1 MRGEAERSSPVVNS
15 EGLLSAAVP
24 DDTGGATETAVLDL
38 LDSAAGNDPRAL
50 RAVLRVSQA
59 VLGAHR
65 LDEALEVIA
74 CESLAAL
81 DAASFSISRWER
93 DRGLLRTLI
102 NVGELGPDEERW
114 PHDEHYPLAEFE
126 KVAELLRNG
135 EAYVN
140 SVDAPDTDEAGAR
153 VLRELGKES
162 ELAVPVMYESAMWG
176 ELWATG
182 ARGRRFGPDDI
193 RLLKAVAAQVS
204 VAIGRAELFS
214 EVSQFAYEDPLTR
227 LANRRGLDERLRELA
242 GDDVVSTLLVC
253 DVDRLKE
260 VNDRD
265 GHPAGDALL
274 RGIADALSAVAS
286 AYPGSLVARLGG
298 DEFCV
303 VLPGRP
309 LSDAEDFARATSRQV
324 LRELGPESTVCWG
337 AAAPE
342 SGSLGARE
350 LIAAAD
356 SALLEAKR
364 LGPGR
369 MRLRSPSD
377 GEMPEGPER
386 RRDGGSGRRR
396 AIDDL
401 IPRAVEALDE
411 RQPATTLEALALLAY
426 EFSRAVDAAAWSISA
441 TTDDETGIR
450 TVRGVESQFDAGS
463 GLRVVELAEDAVY
476 PLADYPITGEA
487 IRNRTAFVVDIDRPG
502 CDSSEVRVLRELG
515 YRALLA
521 AGTSDHERGYLLEVY
536 FDGDHPDLIAFAP
549 HLRVLT
555 HYCARGDREALA

>member
-1 MRGEAERSSPVVNS
+1 MSVEPERSSPGVITG
-15 EGLLSAAVP
+15 ERLTAAAPVS
-24 DDTGGATETAVLDL
+24 GGVGGTETAVLDL
-38 LDSAAGNDPRAL
+38 LESSAGNDPHAL

-59 VLGAHR
+59 VLGAHS
-65 LDEALEVIA
+65 LDEALEAIA

-93 DRGLLRTLI
+93 ERGVLRTLI
-102 NVGELGPDEERW
+102 NVGDLGPGEERW
-114 PHDEHYPLAEFE
+114 PHDELYPLAEYG
-126 KVAELLRNG
+126 KVAELLRRG
-135 EAYVN
+135 EGYVN
-140 SVDAPDTDEAGAR
+140 AVDAPDADEAGVR

-162 ELAVPVMYESAMWG
+162 ELAVPVMYESVMWG

-182 ARGRRFGPDDI
+182 ARGRRFGLDDVT
-193 RLLKAVAAQVS
+193 LLKAIAAQVS

-227 LANRRGLDERLRELA
+227 VANRRGLDERLREL
-242 GDDVVSTLLVC
+242 GSDGVTSTLLVC

-303 VLPGRP
+303 VLPSRS
-309 LSDAEDFARATSRQV
+309 LTDAEEFARAASRQL

-342 SGSLGARE
+342 PGARSAHE

-369 MRLRSPSD
+369 IRLRNPGD
-377 GEMPEGPER
+377 GAMPEGPHR
-386 RRDGGSGRRR
+386 RREPAAGGRR
-396 AIDDL
+396 AGDELVPCVIEL
-401 IPRAVEALDE
+401 LDE
-411 RQPATTLEALALLAY
+411 RKPPTTLAALELLAY
-426 EFSRAVDAAAWSISA
+426 EFSRTVDAAAWSISA
-441 TTDDETGIR
+441 TTEDGTGIQ
-450 TVRGVESQFDAGS
+450 TVRGIESQLDRGS
-463 GLRVVELAEDAVY
+463 GLRVVELAEDVLY
-476 PLADYPITGEA
+476 PLADYPTTAEA
-487 IRNRTAFVVDIDRPG
+487 LENGTAFVVDIDRPG
-502 CDSSEVRVLRELG
+502 CDPAEVEVLRELG

-521 AGTSDHERGYLLEVY
+521 VGTSDGRLDYLLEIY
-536 FDGDHPDLIAFAP
+536 FDGNHPDLIAFAP
-549 HLRVLT
+549 HLRVLA
-555 HYCARGDREALA
+555 HYCARSVYGPR